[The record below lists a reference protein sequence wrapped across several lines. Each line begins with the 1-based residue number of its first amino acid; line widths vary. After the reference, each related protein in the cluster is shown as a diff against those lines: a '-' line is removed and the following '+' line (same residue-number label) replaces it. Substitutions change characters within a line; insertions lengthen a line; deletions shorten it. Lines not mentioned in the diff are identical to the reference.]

1 VGTALLERA
10 LADMDGL
17 TYELIE
23 LWTFRENERAQRL
36 YRAAGF
42 TEDGATRPFEPL
54 GIPTVRMRRALR
66 PSQ

>member
-1 VGTALLERA
+1 MGTALLERA

-23 LWTFRENERAQRL
+23 LWTFRDNERAQRL
-36 YRAAGF
+36 YRSAAVAA
-42 TEDGATRPFEPL
+42 DGATRPFEPL
-54 GIPTVRMRRALR
+54 GIATVRMRRGLR